1 MNKKYFK
8 AKLKSARFFYCFH
21 SKDAD
26 SSRHLD
32 SPSSI
37 LTRVCAFET
46 FSGAF
51 TTLTFTL
58 INDVPIL
65 TLALAPD
72 DVPILRLA
80 PDDIPILGKFSI
92 LKLAAWLRKWARSP
106 ELELTTFFF
115 FSISKVIRI
124 RSDPILFFDL
134 NIARKFPSLNSPKI
148 MLIIS
153 TNDGMNNMVENEINV
168 R

>member
-1 MNKKYFK
+1 MVPLENERKMKQSQNMGIEENSYYYNGMNKKYFK

-37 LTRVCAFET
+37 LTRVCACET

-124 RSDPILFFDL
+124 R
-134 NIARKFPSLNSPKI
+134 
-148 MLIIS
+148 
-153 TNDGMNNMVENEINV
+153 
-168 R
+168 